1 MLNNNQT
8 LVATDMRQHTGS
20 DAQCTS
26 ASQSLSNNSAV
37 DSVDQAQMV
46 SGFGQY
52 HTNEYDPDKPNK
64 KLKPYVTTTW
74 PEIVAMAKNPQEV
87 AKENAQWFV
96 PSTLAS
102 RTFKDQEAHGVYWV
116 LPFDFDK
123 NTELNLE
130 GVVEKFEDI
139 VDLNANLLIY
149 FSSSATPE
157 KLKCRVL
164 IPLAI
169 GLSYQVYKAVLTLLN
184 DKLEARGLIPDRAL
198 ERAGQVVYLPNKG
211 EHYDSAIYGDSYFD
225 PHTTMAKELDDY
237 LQAETAKTEAAR
249 IEREA
254 RQEQA
259 RIKRESIVWDQY
271 SRPIDAFN
279 AAYTVDEILTQ
290 HVYDFDGK
298 HNYRHPNSDS
308 GSFSASVKDGRVY
321 SQSTNDP
328 LYTANASNGAHDAFS
343 VLCTLAHGGDQN
355 AAIKD
360 AGDNW
365 LLINGEAWN
374 KVSQREYM
382 EKKDI
387 IRTVNGEPF
396 SLTQFTLN
404 GSSKKMREKMLV
416 DKFILGRLAILG
428 QITQLYAP
436 PNAGKTLLTI
446 WLLRQA
452 IEAGDINAK
461 DVFYINADDNYKGLV
476 EKIAIAEDLGFHML
490 APSHNGFKP
499 DKFLDYLK
507 MMVDENTARGKVA
520 ILDTSKKFIDVMSK
534 DKQSEFGKRL
544 REFALHGGSVIML
557 GHTNK
562 HRGADGKL
570 IPGGTTDLVDDADC
584 VYILDY
590 NKKPSTGENTVV
602 FENIKSRGD
611 VEQTASYCYER
622 RSGHGYD
629 GLLATVRLATA
640 EETSEARKAAA
651 METLLQKNHESINA
665 ILDAMKGGLSLKTE
679 IIKDAA
685 ERASTNKPA
694 IARVLVQHTGDN
706 YIGGHRWSL
715 TIGESNSHIYRP
727 HSLLTPKEETTRKL
741 YAEASNGGHND

>member
-1 MLNNNQT
+1 
-8 LVATDMRQHTGS
+8 
-20 DAQCTS
+20 
-26 ASQSLSNNSAV
+26 
-37 DSVDQAQMV
+37 
-46 SGFGQY
+46 
-52 HTNEYDPDKPNK
+52 
-64 KLKPYVTTTW
+64 
-74 PEIVAMAKNPQEV
+74 
-87 AKENAQWFV
+87 
-96 PSTLAS
+96 
-102 RTFKDQEAHGVYWV
+102 
-116 LPFDFDK
+116 
-123 NTELNLE
+123 
-130 GVVEKFEDI
+130 
-139 VDLNANLLIY
+139 
-149 FSSSATPE
+149 
-157 KLKCRVL
+157 
-164 IPLAI
+164 
-169 GLSYQVYKAVLTLLN
+169 
-184 DKLEARGLIPDRAL
+184 
-198 ERAGQVVYLPNKG
+198 
-211 EHYDSAIYGDSYFD
+211 
-225 PHTTMAKELDDY
+225 
-237 LQAETAKTEAAR
+237 
-249 IEREA
+249 
-254 RQEQA
+254 
-259 RIKRESIVWDQY
+259 
-271 SRPIDAFN
+271 
-279 AAYTVDEILTQ
+279 
-290 HVYDFDGK
+290 
-298 HNYRHPNSDS
+298 
-308 GSFSASVKDGRVY
+308 
-321 SQSTNDP
+321 
-328 LYTANASNGAHDAFS
+328 
-343 VLCTLAHGGDQN
+343 
-355 AAIKD
+355 
-360 AGDNW
+360 
-365 LLINGEAWN
+365 
-374 KVSQREYM
+374 
-382 EKKDI
+382 
-387 IRTVNGEPF
+387 
-396 SLTQFTLN
+396 
-404 GSSKKMREKMLV
+404 MREKMLV

-452 IEAGDINAK
+452 IEAGDINAE

-490 APSHNGFKP
+490 APSHNGFEP
-499 DKFLDYLK
+499 DKFSDYLK

-685 ERASTNKPA
+685 ERASANKPA

-741 YAEASNGGHND
+741 YAEASNGGQND